1 MDPSIMKL
9 LEEEE
14 DETMHS
20 GADVDAFTAA
30 LNRDIEGDTSS
41 SQPPSDSN
49 TSASLFQGS
58 NQASGQLYSQWQLPS
73 KNENDNNQSQQ
84 VSRIPDQQQQRP
96 SELEVSQLGSG
107 EESRRL
113 EFNATQTQGDL
124 VVQHKQTHEFVQE
137 FKTEP
142 NTLDFHQSSSMQVL
156 GSSTSQI
163 QEPDKMQSNSQ
174 SANVQAYRSQQT
186 TVQEQANT
194 PVNRS
199 PRQIP
204 FGSLLPVILP
214 ELDKDKAMQLQ
225 ALYNKLRRN
234 EVGKDSFVRSMR
246 GLVGDQMLKL
256 AVFKMQAKSARMAHA
271 AASQSQSAIH
281 QPQVRPTSG
290 SSGHFADPYSF
301 SQLHHMGQNTPS
313 DPSSGHSLAIQVQK
327 DSGHPTLDGYA
338 QRSREMEPL
347 SDSHAMQVS
356 QIPDRTSNPIQ
367 GLNLIQ
373 QQHVHF
379 THNSLPMR
387 ASSNDHLYPA
397 TNANVLTKAVKQT
410 QDIQKRQVQH
420 SQSPG
425 LTHVGAQ
432 TMNMMTVPKL
442 EKQNIVSDSKKV
454 TGGSFPLRASNVP
467 MQQDPVA
474 WQAFPSNEHKTGSLS
489 SGPYL
494 KREPADLTNDHHS
507 KPLVPSS
514 QGSASVGSVGNEQ
527 GNALSGATNFEL
539 SERQPS
545 RMTFSASISM
555 PQNSGS
561 SSVATQ
567 SNNDSQMGSQIP
579 SSGAIIG
586 AVTTS
591 KTPVKKP
598 AVGQKKPLD
607 THGSSPPP
615 SSKKQKVSG
624 ASLDQSI
631 EHLNDVTAVSGVNL
645 REEEEQLFSV
655 PKDES
660 RISEASRRAVQEE
673 EERVILQKIPL
684 QKMLAEIISKCGLK
698 NLSNDVEQCL
708 SLCVEERLRGLI
720 SNLIRVS
727 KQRVD
732 SEKSRHRTIITSD
745 VRQQILAINRKAK
758 EEWEK
763 KQAESEKLRK
773 LSDPET
779 SSGVESDK
787 EKDEGRGKSIKNV
800 QPNKD
805 EDDKMRT
812 TAANVAARAA
822 VGGDDMLSKWQ
833 LMAEQAKQKREG
845 GATENASGSQAG
857 GGKDANSRPLTTTS
871 VKNQRDNHQGAG
883 KRESSSAAGAAVSE
897 SVRLLGRNQVTM
909 PPQKVARGISVHD
922 VIAVLERES
931 QMRKSTALYRLFE
944 RTRRDSTGE

>member
-30 LNRDIEGDTSS
+30 LNRDIEGDTLS
-41 SQPPSDSN
+41 SQHPSDSN
-49 TSASLFQGS
+49 TSASLFQGC
-58 NQASGQLYSQWQLPS
+58 NQASDQLYSQWKLPS
-73 KNENDNNQSQQ
+73 KNENGINQSQQ
-84 VSRIPDQQQQRP
+84 VSRIPDQQQQLP
-96 SELEVSQLGSG
+96 SELGSG

-113 EFNATQTQGDL
+113 EVHATQTPGDL
-124 VVQHKQTHEFVQE
+124 VVQHRQTHEFVQE
-137 FKTEP
+137 FKAEP
-142 NTLDFHQSSSMQVL
+142 NTLDFHQFSSMQVP

-163 QEPDKMQSNSQ
+163 QESDKMQSNSQ
-174 SANVQAYRSQQT
+174 SANVQAYRSQHT

-194 PVNRS
+194 PVNRAS
-199 PRQIP
+199 RQIP

-256 AVFKMQAKSARMAHA
+256 AVFKMQSKSARMAHA
-271 AASQSQSAIH
+271 AASQLQSQSAIH

-290 SSGHFADPYSF
+290 SSEHFADPYSF
-301 SQLHHMGQNTPS
+301 SQLHHMGQDTPS
-313 DPSSGHSLAIQVQK
+313 GPSSGHSLAIQVQK

-347 SDSHAMQVS
+347 SNSHAMQVS

-367 GLNLIQ
+367 GLNKIQ
-373 QQHVHF
+373 QQHLHF
-379 THNSLPMR
+379 THNSLPML
-387 ASSNDHLYPA
+387 ASSNDHPYPA
-397 TNANVLTKAVKQT
+397 TNANVLTKVVKQT

-420 SQSPG
+420 SQSPS
-425 LTHVGAQ
+425 LTHLGAQ

-442 EKQNIVSDSKKV
+442 ENQNIVSDSKKV

-474 WQAFPSNEHKTGSLS
+474 WQAFSSNEHKIGSLL

-494 KREPADLTNDHHS
+494 KREPADLSNDHHS
-507 KPLVPSS
+507 EPLVPSS
-514 QGSASVGSVGNEQ
+514 QGLASVGSVVNEQ
-527 GNALSGATNFEL
+527 GNALSEATNFEL

-545 RMTFSASISM
+545 KMTFSASISM
-555 PQNSGS
+555 PQNSAS

-567 SNNDSQMGSQIP
+567 SNNGSQMGYQIP
-579 SSGAIIG
+579 SSGAIID

-591 KTPVKKP
+591 KTPVKKL
-598 AVGQKKPLD
+598 AAGQKKPLD

-645 REEEEQLFSV
+645 REEEERLFSV

-660 RISEASRRAVQEE
+660 RISEASRWAVQEE
-673 EERVILQKIPL
+673 EERLILQKIPL
-684 QKMLAEIISKCGLK
+684 QKKLAEIISKCGLK

-720 SNLIRVS
+720 NNLIRVS
-727 KQRVD
+727 KQV
-732 SEKSRHRTIITSD
+732 
-745 VRQQILAINRKAK
+745 
-758 EEWEK
+758 
-763 KQAESEKLRK
+763 
-773 LSDPET
+773 LSWFLLHADP
-779 SSGVESDK
+779 SYLLYFL
-787 EKDEGRGKSIKNV
+787 N
-800 QPNKD
+800 P
-805 EDDKMRT
+805 
-812 TAANVAARAA
+812 
-822 VGGDDMLSKWQ
+822 
-833 LMAEQAKQKREG
+833 
-845 GATENASGSQAG
+845 
-857 GGKDANSRPLTTTS
+857 
-871 VKNQRDNHQGAG
+871 
-883 KRESSSAAGAAVSE
+883 VS
-897 SVRLLGRNQVTM
+897 
-909 PPQKVARGISVHD
+909 
-922 VIAVLERES
+922 
-931 QMRKSTALYRLFE
+931 
-944 RTRRDSTGE
+944 